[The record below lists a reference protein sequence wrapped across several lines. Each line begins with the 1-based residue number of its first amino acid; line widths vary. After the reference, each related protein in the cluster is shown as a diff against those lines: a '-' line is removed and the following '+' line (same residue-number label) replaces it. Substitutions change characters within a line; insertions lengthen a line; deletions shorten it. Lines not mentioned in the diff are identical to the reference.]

1 MHTCTKIFCLLH
13 WTYFTTLWFA
23 GFTIILLSKSSR
35 TELDQF
41 PNALFVNV
49 FFRISFR
56 KFAIAQSSKFDIHS
70 FPQNIPTERVGMSG
84 KEWKREKKKH
94 SEYTKHNENKETWL
108 ISNIK
113 RMKLHSCV
121 SMLSTIWIA
130 GHWFLSG
137 QSSPENQSTLIHPK
151 GKYVLIIFQSAHTKK
166 DKSIL
171 VRENSWT
178 RKRANC

>member
-1 MHTCTKIFCLLH
+1 MYEDILPFALNLFYDLVICWFYDNSFIKIIPNGIGSIPERSFCQRFFQDFISKICYSSEFEIWYSFVSTKYSN
-13 WTYFTTLWFA
+13 W
-23 GFTIILLSKSSR
+23 KSGN
-35 TELDQF
+35 EW
-41 PNALFVNV
+41 
-49 FFRISFR
+49 
-56 KFAIAQSSKFDIHS
+56 
-70 FPQNIPTERVGMSG
+70 ERV
-84 KEWKREKKKH
+84 EKREKKH

-121 SMLSTIWIA
+121 AMLSTIWIA